1 MNIGARERTRSPLA
15 SPVDFFE
22 IAVDP
27 ASVGDVRHPASGL
40 AKSHWLFSPRNF
52 TIANQFA
59 SESHLATRR
68 LAGFTPDPWRRVF
81 EPQSTFNLKF
91 QS

>member
-1 MNIGARERTRSPLA
+1 MNGKIISYLTGNW

-40 AKSHWLFSPRNF
+40 ANCHWQFSPELPAIRF
-52 TIANQFA
+52 
-59 SESHLATRR
+59 
-68 LAGFTPDPWRRVF
+68 
-81 EPQSTFNLKF
+81 
-91 QS
+91 